1 MEKSTG
7 QGLETLGFNPHFILS
22 SPMTWVFLNL
32 NFLVGF
38 PVGLVIK
45 NPPASAEDPGLI
57 PGLERSPGVG
67 NGKPFQYSCLKN
79 PLDRGVW
86 QAIVH
91 GVTKGQTRLRRHNDD
106 EFSSRQMRKMELEEL
121 KRFWKAGKWHS
132 TWQSMSPDCL
142 LSFST
147 SIWLPFTSSARWWG
161 RGCTSQWARAGPALR
176 GLPVILQTTFRENIS
191 LSAKLHFF
199 SLFSL
204 KDFLEVSRSFVSDT
218 LWPHG
223 LYSPWNSLGQN
234 AGVGSLSLLQGIF
247 PTQRLNPGLPHSRWI
262 LYQLSRKGD
271 GDNLQEEV
279 GILFSTLTLYSISV
293 ASYHFSS

>member
-1 MEKSTG
+1 MVCCFKKQLDVVEKSTG
-7 QGLETLGFNPHFILS
+7 QGLETLGFNPHFILT

-91 GVTKGQTRLRRHNDD
+91 GVTKSQTRLRRHNDD

-121 KRFWKAGKWHS
+121 ERFWKAGK
-132 TWQSMSPDCL
+132 
-142 LSFST
+142 
-147 SIWLPFTSSARWWG
+147 
-161 RGCTSQWARAGPALR
+161 
-176 GLPVILQTTFRENIS
+176 
-191 LSAKLHFF
+191 
-199 SLFSL
+199 
-204 KDFLEVSRSFVSDT
+204 
-218 LWPHG
+218 
-223 LYSPWNSLGQN
+223 
-234 AGVGSLSLLQGIF
+234 
-247 PTQRLNPGLPHSRWI
+247 
-262 LYQLSRKGD
+262 
-271 GDNLQEEV
+271 
-279 GILFSTLTLYSISV
+279 
-293 ASYHFSS
+293 